1 MTTQPT
7 QDASVP
13 KSILV
18 ETRFGDIEFLW
29 DKAIYMPVGLLG
41 FTDQHVFGLAN
52 IPGKS
57 LDQFKLYQSLTD
69 ADLSFI
75 IAPYNPESGIYNTA
89 DLERAAKS
97 LAIPEEDMAILLI
110 VTVRPTGND
119 QGYAMSVNLQAPV
132 IVNTTRQIA
141 WQHIMPHDKY
151 PVQHDI

>member
-1 MTTQPT
+1 MTEQKIN
-7 QDASVP
+7 DANIP

-18 ETRFGDIEFLW
+18 ETRFGDIEFVWERAL
-29 DKAIYMPVGLLG
+29 YMPVGLLG
-41 FTDQHVFGLAN
+41 FADQHVFGLAN

-75 IAPYNPESGIYNTA
+75 VAPYNMESGIYSNT
-89 DLERAAKS
+89 DIERAGQS
-97 LAIPEEDMAILLI
+97 LAIPQEDMAILLI
-110 VTVRPTGND
+110 VTVRPTGDN
-119 QGYAMSVNLQAPV
+119 QNFTMSVNLQAPV
-132 IVNTTRQIA
+132 ILNTTRQIA